1 MKRTRCPYCGK
12 RLNYFQ
18 AFAKRKQGEH
28 ICKGCGRNSTI
39 YFSTAY
45 KAVVGVTIVLAAIL
59 VIIFTN
65 PYFIQN
71 LWGML
76 FVALPF
82 LVLYLITPFFLRL
95 IPIKKHKTIKY
106 KTNDN
111 ETANTNNDD
120 FIKDVSDNSKTK
132 IIDKIDLDD
141 NEEFD
146 ISNIDIYKE

>member
-28 ICKGCGRNSTI
+28 MCKGCGRNSTI

-45 KAVVGVTIVLAAIL
+45 KAVVGVTIVLAVIL
-59 VIIFTN
+59 VIIFTS
-65 PYFIQN
+65 PYFIEN

-95 IPIKKHKTIKY
+95 VPIKKHKTIKY
-106 KTNDN
+106 KI
-111 ETANTNNDD
+111 NDD
-120 FIKDVSDNSKTK
+120 ETVDKDNNFNADVSDNSKTK
-132 IIDKIDLDD
+132 IINKIDLDD
-141 NEEFD
+141 TEEFD
-146 ISNIDIYKE
+146 ISNIDI